1 MGLRGLNRTRTPM
14 ERYIGLDVHAQ
25 SCTLAMV
32 SAAGKRLGVQVVE
45 TNGAALKQAFAAIPG
60 TLHVCLEEGTQSAW
74 VYELLKDRA
83 DVAVIIPDGHR
94 GPKDDARD
102 AWTLA
107 ESLRIGAAKRR
118 VYKDCG
124 PFSELR
130 AAVRSYTMLRDDVRR
145 TKNRL
150 KAVYRSRGLMPPAG
164 APFHSEHHQSWAR
177 KLPPE
182 QARSAELLLEQ
193 LRLQEGLWN
202 KADERLAAASR
213 KHAVVKLLSTA
224 PAIGPIRAAQIVAHV
239 VTPHRFRTKRQF
251 WAYCGLAVV
260 MRSSADWERD
270 RNGNWVRANKL
281 QSLGLNRNRNGAL
294 KEVFKG
300 AAHQIAVQM
309 GGHPLHKDFVR
320 LTEGGMK
327 PNLAMVTI
335 ARRIA
340 AAVLAMWKHGEAYD
354 TEKHATKM
362 NAHA

>member
-1 MGLRGLNRTRTPM
+1 M

-25 SCTLAMV
+25 SCTLAVV
-32 SAAGKRLGVQVVE
+32 SAAGKRLGLEVVE
-45 TNGAALKQAFAAIPG
+45 TNGAALRQAFAGIPG
-60 TLHVCLEEGTQSAW
+60 DLHICLEEGTQSAW

-83 DVAVIIPDGHR
+83 EVAVIIPDAHR

-102 AWTLA
+102 AWALA
-107 ESLRIGAAKRR
+107 ESIRVGAIKRR
-118 VYKDCG
+118 VYKDYG

-130 AAVRSYTMLRDDVRR
+130 AAVRAYTMLRDDVRR

-164 APFHSEHHQSWAR
+164 TPFHTERHQAWAR

-182 QARSAELLLEQ
+182 QARSAEMLLEQ
-193 LRLQEGLWN
+193 LTLQEALWA
-202 KADERLAAASR
+202 KAEERLASASK
-213 KHAVVKLLSTA
+213 KHAAVKLLATA
-224 PAIGPIRAAQIVAHV
+224 PAIGPIRAAQIVATV

-260 MRSSADWERD
+260 MRSSANWERD
-270 RNGNWVRANKL
+270 RNGNWVRAKTL

-300 AAHQIAVQM
+300 AAHQVAIQM
-309 GGHPLHKDFVR
+309 TGHPLHRDFVR
-320 LTEGGMK
+320 LTEAGVK

-340 AAVLAMWKHGEAYD
+340 AAVLAMWKSGEVYEAS
-354 TEKHATKM
+354 KHASKIC
-362 NAHA
+362 AHA